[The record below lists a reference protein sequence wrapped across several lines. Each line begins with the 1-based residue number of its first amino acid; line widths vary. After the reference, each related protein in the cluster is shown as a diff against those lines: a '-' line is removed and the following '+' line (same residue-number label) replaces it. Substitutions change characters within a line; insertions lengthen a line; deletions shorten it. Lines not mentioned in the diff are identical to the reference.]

1 MYSGFEELEMSQRF
15 VQRYI
20 ATLTAA
26 GEWIEYDRNLKG
38 WNLTEWLLRVTPTS
52 SIWKR
57 VIERTYGIQNT
68 TIAGFGSF
76 TKAAEALGYTQSSIS
91 QMIASLENEL
101 GIKLLTRSRYGIKLT
116 IEGAELFPFIE
127 RSIYQYRSMQEKADE
142 IKGIETGVIR
152 VGTISSVT
160 CHWMP
165 QLINGFK
172 KEYPN
177 VQFLFHQGDYT
188 LIPEWIASGQ
198 IDFGFIN
205 PLAKEK
211 SIRLRD
217 IAKEPYILL
226 EEGDYSEPMT
236 AFEAAGI
243 QPNIQYTVHDDYAIM
258 MMVEAGLGVSILAE
272 LILRRTNY
280 DIVCL
285 PVNPPVTRT
294 LAIAFKDNDSL
305 PIASKYFIDYL
316 MEHKDRLP

>member
-1 MYSGFEELEMSQRF
+1 MRQ
-15 VQRYI
+15 
-20 ATLTAA
+20 
-26 GEWIEYDRNLKG
+26 
-38 WNLTEWLLRVTPTS
+38 
-52 SIWKR
+52 
-57 VIERTYGIQNT
+57 QNF
-68 TIAGFGSF
+68 I
-76 TKAAEALGYTQSSIS
+76 
-91 QMIASLENEL
+91 
-101 GIKLLTRSRYGIKLT
+101 LLTRSRHGIKLT

-127 RSIYQYRSMQEKADE
+127 RSIYQYRSMQDKANE

-172 KEYPN
+172 EEYPN

-198 IDFGFIN
+198 IDFGFVN
-205 PLAKEK
+205 PLARTNLKTKTIKNGEMLAVLPKNHPLAQKK
-211 SIRLRD
+211 SIQLQD
-217 IAKEPYILL
+217 IANEPYILL
-226 EEGDYSEPMT
+226 EEGHYSEPMV

-243 QPNIQYTVHDDYAIM
+243 KPNIQYTIHDDYAIM

-285 PVNPPVTRT
+285 SIDPPITRT
-294 LAIAFKDNDSL
+294 LAVGYKDEDSL

-316 MEHKDRLP
+316 MEHKNELP

>member
-1 MYSGFEELEMSQRF
+1 MN
-15 VQRYI
+15 RYI
-20 ATLTAA
+20 ALQKI
-26 GEWIEYDRNLKG
+26 IELG
-38 WNLTEWLLRVTPTS
+38 
-52 SIWKR
+52 
-57 VIERTYGIQNT
+57 G
-68 TIAGFGSF
+68 F
-76 TKAAEALGYTQSSIS
+76 TKAADALGYTQSSIS

-101 GIKLLTRSRYGIKLT
+101 GIKLLTRSRHGVKLT

-127 RSIYQYRSMQEKADE
+127 RSIYQYRSMQEKANE
-142 IKGIETGVIR
+142 IKGIETGIIR
-152 VGTISSVT
+152 VGIISSVT

-172 KEYPN
+172 EEYPN

-198 IDFGFIN
+198 IDFGFVN
-205 PLAKEK
+205 PLAGTNLKTKTVKSGEMLAVLPKNHPLAKKK
-211 SIRLRD
+211 SIQLQD
-217 IAKEPYILL
+217 IAAEPYILL
-226 EEGDYSEPMT
+226 EEGHYSEPMA

-243 QPNIQYTVHDDYAIM
+243 QPNIQYTIHDDYAIM

-285 PVNPPVTRT
+285 PIDPPITRT
-294 LAIAFKDNDSL
+294 LAVGYKDKDSF

-316 MEHKDRLP
+316 MEHKDELP

>member
-1 MYSGFEELEMSQRF
+1 MN
-15 VQRYI
+15 RYI
-20 ATLTAA
+20 ALQKI
-26 GEWIEYDRNLKG
+26 IELG
-38 WNLTEWLLRVTPTS
+38 
-52 SIWKR
+52 
-57 VIERTYGIQNT
+57 G
-68 TIAGFGSF
+68 F
-76 TKAAEALGYTQSSIS
+76 TKAADALGYTQSSIS

-101 GIKLLTRSRYGIKLT
+101 GIKLLTRSRHGVKLT
-116 IEGAELFPFIE
+116 IEGTELFPFIE
-127 RSIYQYRSMQEKADE
+127 RSIYQYRSMQEKANE

-152 VGTISSVT
+152 VGTVSSVT

-172 KEYPN
+172 EEYPN

-205 PLAKEK
+205 PLADTNLKTKTVKSDEMLAVLPKNHPLAKKK
-211 SIRLRD
+211 SIQLQD
-217 IAKEPYILL
+217 IATEPYILL
-226 EEGDYSEPMT
+226 EEGHYSEPMA

-243 QPNIQYTVHDDYAIM
+243 QPNIQYTIHDDYAIM

-285 PVNPPVTRT
+285 PIDPPITRT
-294 LAIAFKDNDSL
+294 LAVGYKDKDSL

-316 MEHKDRLP
+316 MEHKDELP

>member
-1 MYSGFEELEMSQRF
+1 MN
-15 VQRYI
+15 RYI
-20 ATLTAA
+20 ALQKI
-26 GEWIEYDRNLKG
+26 IELG
-38 WNLTEWLLRVTPTS
+38 
-52 SIWKR
+52 
-57 VIERTYGIQNT
+57 G
-68 TIAGFGSF
+68 F
-76 TKAAEALGYTQSSIS
+76 TKAADALGYTQSSIS

-101 GIKLLTRSRYGIKLT
+101 GIKLLTRSRHGVKLT

-127 RSIYQYRSMQEKADE
+127 RSIYQYRSMQEKANE
-142 IKGIETGVIR
+142 IKGIETGIIR
-152 VGTISSVT
+152 VGIISSVT

-172 KEYPN
+172 EEYPN

-198 IDFGFIN
+198 IDFGFVN
-205 PLAKEK
+205 PLAGTNLKTKTVKSGEMLAVLQKNHPLAKKK
-211 SIRLRD
+211 SIQLQD
-217 IAKEPYILL
+217 IAAEPYILL
-226 EEGDYSEPMT
+226 EEGHYSEPMA

-243 QPNIQYTVHDDYAIM
+243 QPNIQYTIHDDYAIM

-285 PVNPPVTRT
+285 PIDPPITRT
-294 LAIAFKDNDSL
+294 LAVGYKDKDSL

-316 MEHKDRLP
+316 MEHKDELP